1 MEAEAIRKY
10 SSAPIT
16 TNCMGGF
23 VRYDHYKMA
32 KHLDFYSDDVYPS
45 WYTNQNKQETV
56 AKAAR
61 NASLCRNMKDGKP
74 FISFPSRKGK
84 DDKYWNH
91 VYCPLAAEDVEEIA
105 KQVEERM
112 A

>member
-1 MEAEAIRKY
+1 MAEFGSR
-10 SSAPIT
+10 
-16 TNCMGGF
+16 N
-23 VRYDHYKMA
+23 
-32 KHLDFYSDDVYPS
+32 
-45 WYTNQNKQETV
+45 ETV
-56 AKAAR
+56 KHTFMVDR
-61 NASLCRNMKDGKP
+61 VHVFKDGGVIFNMIVDNYVWMYGLRINDGKDGKP

-91 VYCPLAAEDVEEIA
+91 VYCPLSAEDVEEIA

>member
-1 MEAEAIRKY
+1 MEKKFGSRKEAVKHSFTVDRVHVFEDGSVTFNMIVDNY
-10 SSAPIT
+10 
-16 TNCMGGF
+16 
-23 VRYDHYKMA
+23 VRVYGLRIYDG
-32 KHLDFYSDDVYPS
+32 
-45 WYTNQNKQETV
+45 
-56 AKAAR
+56 
-61 NASLCRNMKDGKP
+61 KDGKP

-91 VYCPLAAEDVEEIA
+91 VYCPLSSEDVEEIA

>member
-1 MEAEAIRKY
+1 MTAAVKHSFTVDRVHVFED
-10 SSAPIT
+10 
-16 TNCMGGF
+16 GGVTFNMIVDNF
-23 VRYDHYKMA
+23 VRVYGLRIYDG
-32 KHLDFYSDDVYPS
+32 
-45 WYTNQNKQETV
+45 T
-56 AKAAR
+56 
-61 NASLCRNMKDGKP
+61 DGKP

-91 VYCPLAAEDVEEIA
+91 VYCPLSAEDVEEIT

>member
-1 MEAEAIRKY
+1 MEKKFGSKKEQVNHSFTVERVHVFEDGSVTFNMIVDNFVHVYGLRIYDGKY
-10 SSAPIT
+10 
-16 TNCMGGF
+16 
-23 VRYDHYKMA
+23 
-32 KHLDFYSDDVYPS
+32 
-45 WYTNQNKQETV
+45 
-56 AKAAR
+56 
-61 NASLCRNMKDGKP
+61 GKP

-91 VYCPLAAEDVEEIA
+91 VYCPLSPEDVENIA

>member
-1 MEAEAIRKY
+1 MGAKKFGSRKEAVKHVFTVDRVHVFEDGSVTFNMIVDNY
-10 SSAPIT
+10 
-16 TNCMGGF
+16 
-23 VRYDHYKMA
+23 VRVYGLRIYDG
-32 KHLDFYSDDVYPS
+32 
-45 WYTNQNKQETV
+45 
-56 AKAAR
+56 
-61 NASLCRNMKDGKP
+61 KDGKP

-91 VYCPLAAEDVEEIA
+91 VYCPLSAEDVEEIA

>member
-1 MEAEAIRKY
+1 MEKKFGSKKEQLKHSFTVERVHVFEDGSVTFNMIVD
-10 SSAPIT
+10 S
-16 TNCMGGF
+16 F
-23 VRYDHYKMA
+23 VRVYGLRIYDG
-32 KHLDFYSDDVYPS
+32 
-45 WYTNQNKQETV
+45 
-56 AKAAR
+56 
-61 NASLCRNMKDGKP
+61 KDGKP

-91 VYCPLAAEDVEEIA
+91 VYCPLSPEDVENIA

>member
-1 MEAEAIRKY
+1 MEAKKFGSRK
-10 SSAPIT
+10 
-16 TNCMGGF
+16 
-23 VRYDHYKMA
+23 
-32 KHLDFYSDDVYPS
+32 
-45 WYTNQNKQETV
+45 ETV
-56 AKAAR
+56 KHSFTVDR
-61 NASLCRNMKDGKP
+61 VHVFEDGSVTFNMIVDKYVRVYGLRIYDGKDGKP

>member
-1 MEAEAIRKY
+1 MAQKRF
-10 SSAPIT
+10 
-16 TNCMGGF
+16 GGNREQVKHSFTVDRVHVFEDGSVTFNMIVDNF
-23 VRYDHYKMA
+23 VR
-32 KHLDFYSDDVYPS
+32 VYGL
-45 WYTNQNKQETV
+45 
-56 AKAAR
+56 R
-61 NASLCRNMKDGKP
+61 IFDGRDGKP

-91 VYCPLAAEDVEEIA
+91 VYCPLSPEDVENIA